1 MKRFTVIFVSLILWL
16 FPSFLCAGQV
26 DSSRLAALDERLEE
40 YFRTLEPERIEVKN
54 DECDLLI
61 SSAKDSLL
69 RRHIALKIYD
79 HYLESPVMGDEAV
92 AIHLTDKWFAPGLID
107 MGGDEVLLNAKV
119 YADFNRQSLLGMPA
133 PSVVME
139 TPEGER
145 IEICGHASR
154 YRVLF
159 FYDTDCSKCK
169 LETALLRAKLN
180 ARDWP
185 IDVYAIY
192 TGADPDSWR
201 EWRQS
206 KFEVRAAKTKVI
218 HLWDPEVT
226 SDYQMKYGVLQT
238 PRMFLLDR
246 SGTIIGRGMD
256 TRALDQLLGIVLAD
270 AAYEYGGQA
279 SVALMDK
286 LFASY
291 DDAADDDAPDSLSR
305 VRPNWSL
312 SLSKRISKRLPKCPD
327 TARILSMANALENR
341 TLAKGDT
348 LFFKQLEGDLLYWL
362 TSRRD
367 ELSKEGTLPFIN
379 EYVLSRPE
387 IWNTSDD
394 TLKVV
399 GLARMM
405 KELLS
410 RTPVG
415 SKLPNSKELISG
427 VANTASI
434 RCWTKDW
441 DRLRRKG
448 GYIVFHTEGCP
459 VCKTELAAAD
469 SLDLRTLDVNVDEI
483 MTSNPDLAKVLLDTF
498 DLSSM
503 PFIIE
508 VGRHGVIRRRYVSFL
523 SGRCGSASS
532 PTVVR
537 QAHQPVA
544 EPFYPVAVVRQT
556 HQPVA
561 EPFIRSLWFAR
572 LTNRSL
578 SLSKRHLS
586 SNAPQHPGQLIRAGG
601 PAPMTVDTGQDFN
614 CLAGIH
620 AFQKPSDRLKVSVT
634 PFDVMKV
641 VDLAVNEVKVNL
653 CRADKR
659 ARNRRY
665 MSDTIRRF
673 VRQYLKIITYGHSSN
688 Y

>member
-1 MKRFTVIFVSLILWL
+1 MRRFVGIFIGLFLWL
-16 FPSFLCAGQV
+16 APSFLCAGQV

-54 DECDLLI
+54 EECDLLI

-92 AIHLTDKWFAPGLID
+92 AIHITDKWFAPGLID

-139 TPEGER
+139 TPDGEKV
-145 IEICGHASR
+145 EVGGHASR

-169 LETALLRAKLN
+169 LETILLRAKLN

-185 IDVYAIY
+185 VDVYAIY

-201 EWRQS
+201 EWHQT
-206 KFEVRAAKTKVI
+206 KFGIRAAKTKVI
-218 HLWDPEVT
+218 HLWDPEVL

-270 AAYEYGGQA
+270 PAYEYGGQA
-279 SVALMDK
+279 SAALMDK
-286 LFASY
+286 LFA
-291 DDAADDDAPDSLSR
+291 ADSN
-305 VRPNWSL
+305 VM
-312 SLSKRISKRLPKCPD
+312 
-327 TARILSMANALENR
+327 SMAKALESR

-348 LFFKQLEGDLLYWL
+348 SFFKHLEGDLLYWL

-367 ELSKEGTLPFIN
+367 EACKEGTLPFIN
-379 EYVLSRPE
+379 EYILSRPE
-387 IWNTSDD
+387 IWKTQDD

-405 KELLS
+405 KDLLS

-415 SKLPNSKELISG
+415 SELPDAKELMSG
-427 VANTASI
+427 VVNVSSP
-434 RCWTKDW
+434 RGWTRNW
-441 DRLRRKG
+441 NRLRRKG

-459 VCKTELAAAD
+459 VCKAELAAAD
-469 SLDLRTLDVNVDEI
+469 SLGLRILDVNVDEI
-483 MTSNPDLAKVLLDTF
+483 MASNPDLAKVLLDTF

-503 PFIIE
+503 PFILE
-508 VGRHGVIRRRYVSFL
+508 VGRHGVIRRRYISFL
-523 SGRCGSASS
+523 YGR
-532 PTVVR
+532 
-537 QAHQPVA
+537 
-544 EPFYPVAVVRQT
+544 
-556 HQPVA
+556 
-561 EPFIRSLWFAR
+561 
-572 LTNRSL
+572 
-578 SLSKRHLS
+578 
-586 SNAPQHPGQLIRAGG
+586 
-601 PAPMTVDTGQDFN
+601 
-614 CLAGIH
+614 
-620 AFQKPSDRLKVSVT
+620 
-634 PFDVMKV
+634 
-641 VDLAVNEVKVNL
+641 
-653 CRADKR
+653 
-659 ARNRRY
+659 
-665 MSDTIRRF
+665 
-673 VRQYLKIITYGHSSN
+673 
-688 Y
+688 

>member
-1 MKRFTVIFVSLILWL
+1 MRRHAGIFIGLFLWL
-16 FPSFLCAGQV
+16 APSFLCAGQV

-54 DECDLLI
+54 EECDLLI
-61 SSAKDSLL
+61 GSAKDSLL

-107 MGGDEVLLNAKV
+107 MGGDEILLNAKV

-139 TPEGER
+139 TPDGETV
-145 IEICGHASR
+145 EVGGHASR

-159 FYDTDCSKCK
+159 FYDTECSKCK
-169 LETALLRAKLN
+169 LETVLLRAKLN

-185 IDVYAIY
+185 VDVYAIY

-206 KFEVRAAKTKVI
+206 KFGVRAAKTKVI

-256 TRALDQLLGIVLAD
+256 TRALDQLLGIVLSGS
-270 AAYEYGGQA
+270 AYEYGGQA
-279 SVALMDK
+279 SADLMDN

-291 DDAADDDAPDSLSR
+291 DETASDSLSQKQHDR
-305 VRPNWSL
+305 SL
-312 SLSKRISKRLPKCPD
+312 SLSKRPD
-327 TARILSMANALENR
+327 CTRILSMAKALEDR
-341 TLAKGDT
+341 TLVKGDT
-348 LFFKQLEGDLLYWL
+348 TFFKHLEGDLLYWL

-367 ELSKEGTLPFIN
+367 EPSKEGTLPFIN
-379 EYVLSRPE
+379 EYILSRPE
-387 IWNTSDD
+387 IWNTQDD

-405 KELLS
+405 KDLLS

-415 SKLPNSKELISG
+415 SKLPKYEFPGWN
-427 VANTASI
+427 
-434 RCWTKDW
+434 
-441 DRLRRKG
+441 RLRGKG

-459 VCKTELAAAD
+459 VCKAELAAAD
-469 SLDLRTLDVNVDEI
+469 SLGLRTLDVNVDEI
-483 MTSNPDLAKVLLDTF
+483 MVSNPELAKVLLDTF

-508 VGRHGVIRRRYVSFL
+508 VGRHGVIRRRYISF
-523 SGRCGSASS
+523 
-532 PTVVR
+532 
-537 QAHQPVA
+537 
-544 EPFYPVAVVRQT
+544 
-556 HQPVA
+556 
-561 EPFIRSLWFAR
+561 I
-572 LTNRSL
+572 
-578 SLSKRHLS
+578 
-586 SNAPQHPGQLIRAGG
+586 
-601 PAPMTVDTGQDFN
+601 QDN
-614 CLAGIH
+614 PL
-620 AFQKPSDRLKVSVT
+620 
-634 PFDVMKV
+634 
-641 VDLAVNEVKVNL
+641 
-653 CRADKR
+653 
-659 ARNRRY
+659 
-665 MSDTIRRF
+665 
-673 VRQYLKIITYGHSSN
+673 
-688 Y
+688 

>member
-1 MKRFTVIFVSLILWL
+1 MRRFVGIFIGLFLWL
-16 FPSFLCAGQV
+16 APSFLCAGQV

-54 DECDLLI
+54 EECDLLI

-92 AIHLTDKWFAPGLID
+92 AIHITDKWFAPGLID

-139 TPEGER
+139 TPDGEKV
-145 IEICGHASR
+145 EVGGHASR

-169 LETALLRAKLN
+169 LETILLRAKLN

-185 IDVYAIY
+185 VDVYAIY

-201 EWRQS
+201 EWRQT
-206 KFEVRAAKTKVI
+206 KFGIRAAKTKVI
-218 HLWDPEVT
+218 HLWDPEVL

-270 AAYEYGGQA
+270 PAYEYGGQA
-279 SVALMDK
+279 SAALMDK
-286 LFASY
+286 LFA
-291 DDAADDDAPDSLSR
+291 ADSN
-305 VRPNWSL
+305 VM
-312 SLSKRISKRLPKCPD
+312 
-327 TARILSMANALENR
+327 SMAKALESR

-348 LFFKQLEGDLLYWL
+348 SFFKHLEGDLLYWL

-367 ELSKEGTLPFIN
+367 EACKEGTLLFIN
-379 EYVLSRPE
+379 EYILSRPE
-387 IWNTSDD
+387 IWKTQDD

-405 KELLS
+405 KDLLS

-415 SKLPNSKELISG
+415 SELPDAKELMSG
-427 VANTASI
+427 VVNVSSP
-434 RCWTKDW
+434 RGWTRNW
-441 DRLRRKG
+441 NRLRRKG

-459 VCKTELAAAD
+459 VCKAELAAAD
-469 SLDLRTLDVNVDEI
+469 SLGLRILDVNVDEI
-483 MTSNPDLAKVLLDTF
+483 MASNPDLAKVLLDTF

-503 PFIIE
+503 PFILE
-508 VGRHGVIRRRYVSFL
+508 VGRHGVIRRRYISFL
-523 SGRCGSASS
+523 YGR
-532 PTVVR
+532 
-537 QAHQPVA
+537 
-544 EPFYPVAVVRQT
+544 
-556 HQPVA
+556 
-561 EPFIRSLWFAR
+561 
-572 LTNRSL
+572 
-578 SLSKRHLS
+578 
-586 SNAPQHPGQLIRAGG
+586 
-601 PAPMTVDTGQDFN
+601 
-614 CLAGIH
+614 
-620 AFQKPSDRLKVSVT
+620 
-634 PFDVMKV
+634 
-641 VDLAVNEVKVNL
+641 
-653 CRADKR
+653 
-659 ARNRRY
+659 
-665 MSDTIRRF
+665 
-673 VRQYLKIITYGHSSN
+673 
-688 Y
+688 

>member
-1 MKRFTVIFVSLILWL
+1 MRRFVGIFIGLFLWL
-16 FPSFLCAGQV
+16 APSFLCAGQV

-54 DECDLLI
+54 EECDLLI

-92 AIHLTDKWFAPGLID
+92 AIHITDKWFAPGLID

-139 TPEGER
+139 TPDGEKV
-145 IEICGHASR
+145 EVGGHASR

-169 LETALLRAKLN
+169 LETILLRAKLN

-185 IDVYAIY
+185 VDVYAIY

-201 EWRQS
+201 EWRQT
-206 KFEVRAAKTKVI
+206 KFGIRAAKTKVI
-218 HLWDPEVT
+218 HLWDPEVL

-270 AAYEYGGQA
+270 PAYEYGGQA
-279 SVALMDK
+279 SAALMDK
-286 LFASY
+286 LFA
-291 DDAADDDAPDSLSR
+291 ADSN
-305 VRPNWSL
+305 VM
-312 SLSKRISKRLPKCPD
+312 
-327 TARILSMANALENR
+327 SMAKALESR

-348 LFFKQLEGDLLYWL
+348 SFFKHLEGDLLYWL

-367 ELSKEGTLPFIN
+367 EACKEGTLPFIN
-379 EYVLSRPE
+379 EYILSRPE
-387 IWNTSDD
+387 IWKTQDD

-405 KELLS
+405 KDLLS

-415 SKLPNSKELISG
+415 SELPDAKELMSG
-427 VANTASI
+427 VVNVSSP
-434 RCWTKDW
+434 RGWTRNW
-441 DRLRRKG
+441 NRLRRKG

-459 VCKTELAAAD
+459 VCKAELAAAD
-469 SLDLRTLDVNVDEI
+469 SLGLRILDVNVDEI
-483 MTSNPDLAKVLLDTF
+483 MASNPDLAKVLLDTF

-503 PFIIE
+503 PFILE
-508 VGRHGVIRRRYVSFL
+508 VGRHGVIRRRYISFL
-523 SGRCGSASS
+523 YGR
-532 PTVVR
+532 
-537 QAHQPVA
+537 
-544 EPFYPVAVVRQT
+544 
-556 HQPVA
+556 
-561 EPFIRSLWFAR
+561 
-572 LTNRSL
+572 
-578 SLSKRHLS
+578 
-586 SNAPQHPGQLIRAGG
+586 
-601 PAPMTVDTGQDFN
+601 
-614 CLAGIH
+614 
-620 AFQKPSDRLKVSVT
+620 
-634 PFDVMKV
+634 
-641 VDLAVNEVKVNL
+641 
-653 CRADKR
+653 
-659 ARNRRY
+659 
-665 MSDTIRRF
+665 
-673 VRQYLKIITYGHSSN
+673 
-688 Y
+688 

>member
-1 MKRFTVIFVSLILWL
+1 MRRFAGIFIGLFLWL
-16 FPSFLCAGQV
+16 APSLLCAGQV
-26 DSSRLAALDERLEE
+26 DSSRLAALDGRLEE

-54 DECDLLI
+54 EECDLLI

-145 IEICGHASR
+145 VEIGGHASR

-169 LETALLRAKLN
+169 LETVLLRAKLN
-180 ARDWP
+180 ARNWP
-185 IDVYAIY
+185 VDVYAIY
-192 TGADPDSWR
+192 TGADPDSWN

-206 KFEVRAAKTKVI
+206 KFDVRAAKTKVI
-218 HLWDPEVT
+218 HLWDPEVA

-256 TRALDQLLGIVLAD
+256 TRALDQLLGIVLSD
-270 AAYEYGGQA
+270 SAYEYGGAA

-286 LFASY
+286 LFS
-291 DDAADDDAPDSLSR
+291 ADSD
-305 VRPNWSL
+305 VM
-312 SLSKRISKRLPKCPD
+312 
-327 TARILSMANALENR
+327 SMAKALESR
-341 TLAKGDT
+341 TLDKGDT
-348 LFFKQLEGDLLYWL
+348 TFFKHLEGDLLYWL

-387 IWNTSDD
+387 IWNTSED

-405 KELLS
+405 KDLLT

-415 SKLPNSKELISG
+415 SKLPKYNLPGWNQI
-427 VANTASI
+427 
-434 RCWTKDW
+434 
-441 DRLRRKG
+441 RRKG
-448 GYIVFHTEGCP
+448 GFVVFHTEGCP
-459 VCKTELAAAD
+459 YCEAELSAAD
-469 SLDLRTLDVNVDEI
+469 SLGLRILDVNVDEI
-483 MTSNPDLAKVLLDTF
+483 MASNPELAKTLLDSF

-508 VGRHGVIRRRYVSFL
+508 VGRRAIIRRRYVSFL
-523 SGRCGSASS
+523 SGRCGSALRQAQG
-532 PTVVR
+532 P
-537 QAHQPVA
+537 QAHQP
-544 EPFYPVAVVRQT
+544 
-556 HQPVA
+556 
-561 EPFIRSLWFAR
+561 WFGR

-578 SLSKRHLS
+578 SLLS
-586 SNAPQHPGQLIRAGG
+586 GR
-601 PAPMTVDTGQDFN
+601 
-614 CLAGIH
+614 
-620 AFQKPSDRLKVSVT
+620 
-634 PFDVMKV
+634 
-641 VDLAVNEVKVNL
+641 
-653 CRADKR
+653 
-659 ARNRRY
+659 
-665 MSDTIRRF
+665 
-673 VRQYLKIITYGHSSN
+673 
-688 Y
+688 